1 MTASTPIVVV
11 GLGDDGWDGLGAEA
25 RDAIAGAATLV
36 GGARHLE
43 LIPAAATT
51 ADRRTWPSP
60 MAPLLDELPDLDRAV
75 VLASGDPML
84 HGVGASLA
92 RRVGAK
98 RLRVLPH
105 PSAFTLACGRL
116 GWPAADTEL
125 VSLVGRPAEL
135 LLPTLAPRRRLVV
148 YVSDRDGARGVAAL
162 LRRHGFGPSD
172 LVVLEHL
179 GGTSERIIRTTA
191 DALPDAP
198 VAQLHTVALHCRVA
212 PGTRV
217 LPRTPGLPDD
227 AYDHDGQLT
236 KREARALTLAALGPL
251 PGELLWDVG
260 AGSGSI
266 GIEWMRMHPANR
278 AIAIEP
284 RADRAARVIRNATA
298 LGVPG
303 LALVQ
308 GRAPDALAGLEP
320 PDAVFVGGGL
330 TTPGVLETCL
340 ARLRPGGRL
349 VATAVTLETE
359 QVLTAAHAEHGGR
372 LVRLSVARAEPI
384 GGFTGWR
391 PQMPLTQWT
400 LERPRA

>member
-1 MTASTPIVVV
+1 MITVV
-11 GLGDDGWDGLGAEA
+11 GLGDDGWDGLGADA

-36 GGARHLE
+36 GGARHLD
-43 LIPAAATT
+43 LIPSDATT
-51 ADRRTWPSP
+51 ADRRAWPSP
-60 MAPLLDELPDLDRAV
+60 MTPLLDELPGLDRPV

-84 HGVGASLA
+84 HGVGATLA
-92 RRVGAK
+92 RRVGPR
-98 RLRVLPH
+98 RLRVIPR
-105 PSAFTLACGRL
+105 PSAFALACARL

-125 VSLVGRPAEL
+125 VSLVGRPTEL
-135 LLPTLAPRRRLVV
+135 LLPALAPRRRLIV
-148 YVSDRDGARGVAAL
+148 YVSDRDGAREVAAL
-162 LRRHGFGPSD
+162 LRAHGFGPSA

-179 GGTSERIIRTTA
+179 GGAGERIVQTTA
-191 DALPDAP
+191 AALPDAP
-198 VAQLHTVALHCRVA
+198 VAQLHTVALECRVA

-227 AYDHDGQLT
+227 AYDHDGQIT

-266 GIEWMRMHPANR
+266 AIEWMRAHPANR

-284 RADRAARVIRNATA
+284 RADRAARVARNATT

-303 LALVQ
+303 LRVVE
-308 GRAPDALAGLEP
+308 GRAPDALAGLDP
-320 PDAVFVGGGL
+320 PDAIFVGGGL
-330 TTPGVLETCL
+330 TTPGVLDACL
-340 ARLRPGGRL
+340 TGLPPGGRL
-349 VATAVTLETE
+349 VATAVTLESE
-359 QVLTAAHAEHGGR
+359 QVLTAAHAAHGGR